1 MKKLTIKKMFELL
14 KENYSLCELEERI
27 EVTVSDLE
35 DGLEVWVEER
45 YEQISEMLKEDL
57 HLEE

>member
-1 MKKLTIKKMFELL
+1 MKKLTIKKIIELL

-27 EVTVSDLE
+27 EATVADLE
-35 DGLEVWVEER
+35 DGLEVWIEER
-45 YEQISEMLKEDL
+45 YEEVSEMLKEDL

>member
-1 MKKLTIKKMFELL
+1 MKKLTIKKMIELL

-27 EVTVSDLE
+27 EVTVADLE
-35 DGLEVWVEER
+35 DGLEVWIESK
-45 YEQISEMLKEDL
+45 YEQVSEMLKEDL

>member
-1 MKKLTIKKMFELL
+1 MKKLTIKKIIELL

-27 EVTVSDLE
+27 EATVSDLE
-35 DGLEVWVEER
+35 DGLEVWIEEK
-45 YEQISEMLKEDL
+45 YQEVSEMLKEDL

>member
-1 MKKLTIKKMFELL
+1 MKRLTIKKMIELL
-14 KENYSLCELEERI
+14 KENYSLCELEERA

-35 DGLEVWVEER
+35 DGLEVWIESK
-45 YEQISEMLKEDL
+45 YEQVSEMLKEDL